1 VAVALAA
8 VAAALAVPTTAS
20 ARPTPLGSQ
29 VRVIVLDQIPDGMF
43 AALARRGAV
52 GLLRPGVGATT
63 SHRQALAE
71 LVRGAEVKARAA
83 AAGHFRPR
91 IGVEQETS
99 DRFSMCKPCIVVA
112 LPRARGHM
120 VANNKLF
127 RIAVVGMGARGL
139 LTSPRTRIPG
149 LVSVFDIVP
158 TTQPGD
164 NQTTRISWIPTSHA
178 VDRLGSLDHQV
189 AANDRLKFAALFTL
203 AGLILLLA
211 LFGLR
216 AAVTA
221 VPAALLINLLL
232 GVTQVSN
239 EVLLMAAIA
248 AGTAA
253 LAFLLARLCRNDDA
267 LLLLFGGVVALY
279 AVTMVVR
286 PEWQAINPFGP
297 TQNSRFWGVGNQLET
312 LLLAPLLTGTVIAQR
327 RFGLGGFLAFG
338 AFGLLVLT
346 DNRLGA
352 DGGGAIT
359 LGVALAVL
367 GWRLFRLRFHGLV
380 ALLAS
385 AAIVVLWVVSRGLM
399 QPGPNHLRHAFF
411 GNGLGLLK
419 AFESLVPLSYLPAL
433 HAWPMVVPLLLV
445 CVATFTVAWRHAS
458 ARASRDLL
466 LALGVGLATSLL
478 VNDSAAYEL
487 AGGIA
492 VLAAVARFVPT
503 SAPVRFRVL
512 VPVLRRSALAREP
525 VTSESPPS

>member
-1 VAVALAA
+1 
-8 VAAALAVPTTAS
+8 
-20 ARPTPLGSQ
+20 
-29 VRVIVLDQIPDGMF
+29 
-43 AALARRGAV
+43 
-52 GLLRPGVGATT
+52 
-63 SHRQALAE
+63 
-71 LVRGAEVKARAA
+71 
-83 AAGHFRPR
+83 
-91 IGVEQETS
+91 
-99 DRFSMCKPCIVVA
+99 
-112 LPRARGHM
+112 
-120 VANNKLF
+120 
-127 RIAVVGMGARGL
+127 
-139 LTSPRTRIPG
+139 
-149 LVSVFDIVP
+149 
-158 TTQPGD
+158 
-164 NQTTRISWIPTSHA
+164 
-178 VDRLGSLDHQV
+178 
-189 AANDRLKFAALFTL
+189 
-203 AGLILLLA
+203 
-211 LFGLR
+211 
-216 AAVTA
+216 
-221 VPAALLINLLL
+221 
-232 GVTQVSN
+232 
-239 EVLLMAAIA
+239 
-248 AGTAA
+248 
-253 LAFLLARLCRNDDA
+253 
-267 LLLLFGGVVALY
+267 
-279 AVTMVVR
+279 
-286 PEWQAINPFGP
+286 
-297 TQNSRFWGVGNQLET
+297 
-312 LLLAPLLTGTVIAQR
+312 
-327 RFGLGGFLAFG
+327 
-338 AFGLLVLT
+338 VLT